1 MPSMEKVKTCRK
13 SDLGYKPT
21 PLVGVNHQI
30 YEQLSENLYYYDVP
44 DSYHARIVSIDEQE
58 IILAK
63 DMLNCGK
70 RIEEVIE
77 KTGVIQ
83 IGPYSMM
90 TRESIQQERERLFE
104 KTRHDEAQALYHA
117 EQVGMQKGKQE
128 GRIMIARNLLAMDV
142 SINQIAEA
150 TGLTQKEIEDLR

>member
-1 MPSMEKVKTCRK
+1 MPSMEKMKMCRK
-13 SDLGYKPT
+13 SDLDYTST
-21 PLVGVNHQI
+21 PLVGLNHQI

-44 DSYHARIVSIDEQE
+44 NSYHAKIVSTDE
-58 IILAK
+58 LAK

-104 KTRHDEAQALYHA
+104 KARHDEAQALYHA
-117 EQVGMQKGKQE
+117 KQKVKIE
-128 GRIMIARNLLAMDV
+128 TAKNLLKMGMSLD
-142 SINQIAEA
+142 QITQAI
-150 TGLTQKEIEDLR
+150 GLTLEELKI

>member
-1 MPSMEKVKTCRK
+1 MPSMEKMKMCRK
-13 SDLGYKPT
+13 SDLGYTST
-21 PLVGVNHQI
+21 PLVGLNHQI

-44 DSYHARIVSIDEQE
+44 NSYHAKIVSTDE
-58 IILAK
+58 LAK

-104 KTRHDEAQALYHA
+104 KARHDEAQALYHA
-117 EQVGMQKGKQE
+117 KQKVKIE
-128 GRIMIARNLLAMDV
+128 TAKNLLKMGISLD
-142 SINQIAEA
+142 QIAQA
-150 TGLTQKEIEDLR
+150 TGLTLEALKI

>member
-1 MPSMEKVKTCRK
+1 MPSMEKVKMCRK
-13 SDLGYKPT
+13 SDLGYTST
-21 PLVGVNHQI
+21 PLVGLNHQI

-44 DSYHARIVSIDEQE
+44 NSYHARIVSIDEQK
-58 IILAK
+58 IVLAK

-83 IGPYSMM
+83 IGPHSMM

-104 KTRHDEAQALYHA
+104 KARHDEAQALYHA
-117 EQVGMQKGKQE
+117 EQQGISKRNIE
-128 GRIMIARNLLAMDV
+128 IARSMMADGEPV
-142 SINQIAEA
+142 SKIMRY
-150 TGLTQKEIEDLR
+150 TGLTLDEVEKCR

>member
-1 MPSMEKVKTCRK
+1 MST
-13 SDLGYKPT
+13 
-21 PLVGVNHQI
+21 
-30 YEQLSENLYYYDVP
+30 
-44 DSYHARIVSIDEQE
+44 DEQK
-58 IILAK
+58 IVLAK

-104 KTRHDEAQALYHA
+104 KARHDEAQALYHA
-117 EQVGMQKGKQE
+117 KQKVKTE
-128 GRIMIARNLLAMDV
+128 IARNLLEMGMSLD
-142 SINQIAEA
+142 QI
-150 TGLTQKEIEDLR
+150 TQVTSLTQKEIEDLR

>member
-1 MPSMEKVKTCRK
+1 MLSMEKVKMCRK
-13 SDLGYKPT
+13 SDLGYTST

-44 DSYHARIVSIDEQE
+44 DSYHARIVSMDEQK

-104 KTRHDEAQALYHA
+104 KARHDEAQALYHA
-117 EQVGMQKGKQE
+117 KQKGTQE

-142 SINQIAEA
+142 PINQIIQV
-150 TGLTQKEIEDLR
+150 TGLAQQEVEDLR

>member
-1 MPSMEKVKTCRK
+1 MPSMEKVKICRK
-13 SDLGYKPT
+13 SDLGYTPT
-21 PLVGVNHQI
+21 PLVGVNYQI
-30 YEQLSENLYYYDVP
+30 YEELSENLYYYDVP
-44 DSYHARIVSIDEQE
+44 NSYHARIVSIDEQK
-58 IILAK
+58 IVLAK

-104 KTRHDEAQALYHA
+104 KARHDEAQALYHA
-117 EQVGMQKGKQE
+117 EQKGKQE

-142 SINQIAEA
+142 SINQIAKA
-150 TGLTQKEIEDLR
+150 TGLTQREIEGLR

>member
-1 MPSMEKVKTCRK
+1 M
-13 SDLGYKPT
+13 
-21 PLVGVNHQI
+21 
-30 YEQLSENLYYYDVP
+30 LYW
-44 DSYHARIVSIDEQE
+44 AVSTDEQK

-83 IGPYSMM
+83 IGPHSMM

-104 KTRHDEAQALYHA
+104 KARHDEAQALYRV
-117 EQVGMQKGKQE
+117 EQKGKQE
-128 GRIMIARNLLAMDV
+128 GRIIIARNLLAMDV
-142 SINQIAEA
+142 PINQIAKA
-150 TGLTQKEIEDLR
+150 TGLTQKEIGDLR

>member
-1 MPSMEKVKTCRK
+1 MPSMEKVKMCRK
-13 SDLGYKPT
+13 SDLGYTST

-44 DSYHARIVSIDEQE
+44 DSYHARIVSIDEQK
-58 IILAK
+58 IVLAK

-104 KTRHDEAQALYHA
+104 KARHDEAQALYHA
-117 EQVGMQKGKQE
+117 KQKGKQE
-128 GRIMIARNLLAMDV
+128 NRI
-142 SINQIAEA
+142 
-150 TGLTQKEIEDLR
+150 

>member
-1 MPSMEKVKTCRK
+1 MCRK
-13 SDLGYKPT
+13 SDLGYTST
-21 PLVGVNHQI
+21 PLVGLNHQI

-44 DSYHARIVSIDEQE
+44 NSYHARIVSTDEQK
-58 IILAK
+58 IVLAK

-104 KTRHDEAQALYHA
+104 KARHDEAQALHHA
-117 EQVGMQKGKQE
+117 KQKAKIE
-128 GRIMIARNLLAMDV
+128 IARNLLKMGLSFD
-142 SINQIAEA
+142 QITQA
-150 TGLTQKEIEDLR
+150 TDLTQRELGGSEIVLYDSLCAASNC

>member
-1 MPSMEKVKTCRK
+1 MPSMEKMKMCRK
-13 SDLGYKPT
+13 SDLDYTST
-21 PLVGVNHQI
+21 PLVGLNHQI

-44 DSYHARIVSIDEQE
+44 NSYHAKIVSTDEQK
-58 IILAK
+58 IVLAK

-104 KTRHDEAQALYHA
+104 KARHDEAQALYHA
-117 EQVGMQKGKQE
+117 KQKVKIE
-128 GRIMIARNLLAMDV
+128 TAKNLLKMGISLD
-142 SINQIAEA
+142 QIAQA
-150 TGLTQKEIEDLR
+150 TGLTLEELKI